1 MAHINLLPWREERRA
16 KLQKRFIAAMVV
28 SAAVTIL
35 VLVAV
40 WYGYLTAISQQED
53 RNQRLNTEIKQLDKK
68 IKEIRHLEKLKAQ
81 LVARM
86 EVVERLQAS
95 RSGAVHFFNE
105 LARTLPEGVYL
116 SSVSVAK
123 NRLTISGE
131 AQSNA
136 RVSAYMR
143 ALESSPWFTQPD
155 LVVIKTQS
163 VGKGSNAV
171 RSSSFTLTVKQLVKP
186 KPADAEAE
194 ADIGAGEGE

>member
-1 MAHINLLPWREERRA
+1 MAHINLLPWREERRV
-16 KLQKRFIAAMVV
+16 KLQKRFIGSMVLA
-28 SAAVTIL
+28 SIVTVLIL
-35 VLVAV
+35 LLI
-40 WYGYLTAISQQED
+40 WYGYLDAISRQEA

-86 EVVERLQAS
+86 DVVERLQAS
-95 RSGAVHFFNE
+95 RSSAVNFFNE

-123 NRLTISGE
+123 NRLTIVGE

-143 ALESSPWFTQPD
+143 ALESSPWFTQPE
-155 LVVIKTQS
+155 LVVIKTKA
-163 VGKGSNAV
+163 VGKGASAV
-171 RSSSFTLTVKQLVKP
+171 RSSSFTLKVRQLTKAKTPDSAVDDS
-186 KPADAEAE
+186 AEDDAA
-194 ADIGAGEGE
+194 

>member
-1 MAHINLLPWREERRA
+1 MAHINLLPWRAARRA
-16 KLQKRFIAAMVV
+16 KIQKRFFATMAA
-28 SAAVTIL
+28 SALTTAL

-40 WYGYLTAISQQED
+40 WYGYVNAIGQQED
-53 RNQRLNTEIKQLDKK
+53 RNQRLKEEIKLLDKQ
-68 IKEIRHLEKLKAQ
+68 IKEIRDLEKLKAQ
-81 LVARM
+81 LLARM

-116 SSVSVAK
+116 SSVSVVK

-143 ALESSPWFTQPD
+143 ALDSSPWFTQPD

-163 VGKGSNAV
+163 LGKGSNAV

-186 KPADAEAE
+186 EPV
-194 ADIGAGEGE
+194 EGEVAPEGEEDV